1 MSSEHKIY
9 SRFDFQHLFGAVN
22 GKIVANGQA
31 RKNFSFSYNQR
42 AA

>member
-1 MSSEHKIY
+1 MSSEYNIY
-9 SRFDFQHLFGAVN
+9 SLSDFQRLFGAVN
-22 GKIVANGQA
+22 GKVVVNGQA